1 VNLDVEQIRALRLE
15 DPGAIERAA
24 AARSRRALTGRMVLI
39 AADHPARGA
48 LAARGRP
55 QAMANRQDLLERLVT
70 ALDRP
75 GVDGVLGTPDI
86 VEDLLLLGALE
97 DKIVIGS
104 MNRGGLAGSVFELD
118 DRYTAYDART
128 LADMGLDGGKML
140 IRIALD
146 DPGTARTLEH
156 TGRAVSE
163 LASSGLMAL
172 VEPFMS
178 NWKVGSGKL
187 VNDLSADA
195 VIKSVGIASAL
206 GSTSRHTWLKLPVVD
221 DMELVMQSTTLPTL
235 LLGGDPQGSDD
246 EVFASWEKALGLPG
260 VRGLVVGRS
269 LLYPQNDDVAAA
281 VDIATGLVA
290 RG

>member
-1 VNLDVEQIRALRLE
+1 VNLDIEQIRALRVE

-70 ALDRP
+70 ALERP

-97 DKIVIGS
+97 DKVVIGS

-118 DRYTAYDART
+118 DRYTAYDARS
-128 LADMGLDGGKML
+128 LAESGLDGGKML
-140 IRIALD
+140 IRIGLE

-156 TGRAVSE
+156 TARAVSE
-163 LASSGLMAL
+163 LAASGLMAL

-178 NWKVGSGKL
+178 GWEAGEL

-195 VIKSVGIASAL
+195 VIKSVGIASGL
-206 GSTSRHTWLKLPVVD
+206 GSTSSHTWLKVPVVD
-221 DMELVMQSTTLPTL
+221 DMERVMESTTLPTL
-235 LLGGDPQGSDD
+235 LLGGDPQGSDE
-246 EVFASWEKALGLPG
+246 EVFTSWEKALGLPG
-260 VRGLVVGRS
+260 VRGLVVGRA
-269 LLYPQNDDVAAA
+269 LLYPQNGDVAAA
-281 VDIATGLVA
+281 VDVAAGLVA
-290 RG
+290 RA

>member
-1 VNLDVEQIRALRLE
+1 MNLDIEQIRALRVE

-70 ALDRP
+70 ALERP

-97 DKIVIGS
+97 DKVVIGS

-118 DRYTAYDART
+118 DRYTAYDARS
-128 LADMGLDGGKML
+128 LAESGLDGGKML
-140 IRIALD
+140 IRIGLE

-156 TGRAVSE
+156 TARAVSE
-163 LASSGLMAL
+163 LAASGLMAL

-178 NWKVGSGKL
+178 GWEAGEL

-195 VIKSVGIASAL
+195 VIKSVGIASGL
-206 GSTSRHTWLKLPVVD
+206 GSTSSHTWLKVPVVD
-221 DMELVMQSTTLPTL
+221 DMERVMESTTLPTL
-235 LLGGDPQGSDD
+235 LLGGDPQGSDE
-246 EVFASWEKALGLPG
+246 EVFTSWEKALGLPG
-260 VRGLVVGRS
+260 VRGLVVGRA
-269 LLYPQNDDVAAA
+269 LLYPQNGDVAAA
-281 VDIATGLVA
+281 VDVAAGLVA
-290 RG
+290 RA

>member
-1 VNLDVEQIRALRLE
+1 VNLDVEQIRATRVE

-24 AARSRRALTGRMVLI
+24 AARSRRILTGRRLVLI

-70 ALDRP
+70 ALERP

-97 DKIVIGS
+97 DKVVIGS
-104 MNRGGLAGSVFELD
+104 MNRGGLAASVFELD
-118 DRYTAYDART
+118 DRYTAYDARSLT
-128 LADMGLDGGKML
+128 GMGLDGGKML
-140 IRIALD
+140 IRIALG
-146 DPGTARTLEH
+146 DPGTVRTLEH
-156 TGRAVSE
+156 TARAISE
-163 LASSGLMAL
+163 LAAAGLMAL

-178 NWKVGSGKL
+178 NWEDRKL
-187 VNDLSADA
+187 VNDLTADA
-195 VIKSVGIASAL
+195 VIKSVGIASGL
-206 GSTSRHTWLKLPVVD
+206 GSTSRRTWLKLPVVD
-221 DMELVMQSTTLPTL
+221 DMERVMQSTTLPTL

-246 EVFASWEKALGLPG
+246 EVFARWEKALGLPG
-260 VRGLVVGRS
+260 VRGLVVGRA

-281 VDIATGLVA
+281 VDVAAGLVA
-290 RG
+290 RA